1 MSTDEEENPTFYQF
15 THVIIPYCSSD
26 LWLGQGNNSRFRKQ
40 GFQFHNDSS
49 VNDFIFRGYTIFH
62 SVIEDLLLDGLMIA
76 RQVVMVGSS
85 AGGIGVLNHIGYVQ
99 SMLPTATVAAILDS
113 SWFINFDAN
122 LAARFVK
129 ETAILSQYH
138 LLPWCQTS
146 TQSYPC
152 CISVKCMLQS
162 HLPLPHIPLFIISSV
177 YDIYILSQSIRKL
190 SENKASLFDY
200 TRAVFQY
207 GGAMTESVEDVLNM
221 NWVTLFMASCTQ
233 HVYLVTSSLWDPG
246 QLFNHSIIHDY
257 SRGTAYFQHAIRP
270 GNWRKVSIDGTTL
283 QAAISSW
290 YNSNYT
296 KNHKL
301 IDNCNTVICNPT
313 CPDQVTFSVVDVD
326 WPSAIKV
333 VVVATA
339 ISLCLICV
347 AVKVIMMSC
356 QIWLD
361 GYLCQIKTNEESI
374 KTCLYLPDCTTEEQ
388 MNMACMNLSYSLPPI
403 KRFRACQLRHKG
415 TSLSTSRNHIIKG
428 VSAYFNPGELVAVM
442 GPSGCG
448 KTTFLDT
455 LMGRRKGPIKGEIL
469 INGIPKHAR
478 TNFAD
483 YTGYV
488 PQLATPY
495 YEDLTVCENLL
506 YLSILQL
513 SENTSW
519 HNRIKR
525 VLQVMGE
532 TGLLHYANTKVGG
545 LTKVGLSGGQKRRLC
560 VALQLLRL
568 PRILLLDE
576 PTSGLD
582 ASASLDLLKTL
593 HCLALSGRTV
603 ILTIHQP
610 RLEIYH
616 MFHKIL
622 FLCRGQVYINI

>member
-1 MSTDEEENPTFYQF
+1 MLSSN
-15 THVIIPYCSSD
+15 II
-26 LWLGQGNNSRFRKQ
+26 
-40 GFQFHNDSS
+40 
-49 VNDFIFRGYTIFH
+49 
-62 SVIEDLLLDGLMIA
+62 
-76 RQVVMVGSS
+76 
-85 AGGIGVLNHIGYVQ
+85 HI
-99 SMLPTATVAAILDS
+99 
-113 SWFINFDAN
+113 
-122 LAARFVK
+122 ARFVK
-129 ETAILSQYH
+129 ETAVLSPFGQ
-138 LLPWCQTS
+138 LPACQINL
-146 TQSYPC
+146 QGYPC

-162 HLPLPHIPLFIISSV
+162 QMFPPHTPLFIISSL
-177 YDIYILSQSIRKL
+177 YDIYILSESIKRL
-190 SENKASLFDY
+190 SDKDAGLFDY
-200 TRAVFQY
+200 TRTVFQY
-207 GGAMTESVEDVLNM
+207 GGAMKESMDHALSM
-221 NWVTLFMASCTQ
+221 NQISLFIASCTQ
-233 HVYLVTSSLWDPG
+233 HVYLATSSLWDPG
-246 QLFNHSIIHDY
+246 QLFNRSISHDY
-257 SRGTAYFQHAIRP
+257 SQGTAYFQHAVRP
-270 GNWRKVSIDGTTL
+270 NNWRRVSINGITL

-290 YNSNYT
+290 YYSNYT
-296 KNHKL
+296 KNQKL
-301 IDNCNTVICNPT
+301 LDNCSSVICNPT

-576 PTSGLD
+576 PTSGIKH
-582 ASASLDLLKTL
+582 SS
-593 HCLALSGRTV
+593 
-603 ILTIHQP
+603 
-610 RLEIYH
+610 Y
-616 MFHKIL
+616 M
-622 FLCRGQVYINI
+622 

>member
-1 MSTDEEENPTFYQF
+1 
-15 THVIIPYCSSD
+15 
-26 LWLGQGNNSRFRKQ
+26 
-40 GFQFHNDSS
+40 
-49 VNDFIFRGYTIFH
+49 
-62 SVIEDLLLDGLMIA
+62 
-76 RQVVMVGSS
+76 
-85 AGGIGVLNHIGYVQ
+85 
-99 SMLPTATVAAILDS
+99 
-113 SWFINFDAN
+113 
-122 LAARFVK
+122 
-129 ETAILSQYH
+129 
-138 LLPWCQTS
+138 
-146 TQSYPC
+146 
-152 CISVKCMLQS
+152 MLQS

-455 LMGRRKGPIKGEIL
+455 LMGRRKGPIKVSIYIHSKHYL
-469 INGIPKHAR
+469 ITYTKIREKFLLMGFRSTQER
-478 TNFAD
+478 T
-483 YTGYV
+483 
-488 PQLATPY
+488 L
-495 YEDLTVCENLL
+495 LTIQDMFHNWLL
-506 YLSILQL
+506 RTMK
-513 SENTSW
+513 TS
-519 HNRIKR
+519 
-525 VLQVMGE
+525 
-532 TGLLHYANTKVGG
+532 
-545 LTKVGLSGGQKRRLC
+545 LC
-560 VALQLLRL
+560 V
-568 PRILLLDE
+568 RICCI
-576 PTSGLD
+576 
-582 ASASLDLLKTL
+582 
-593 HCLALSGRTV
+593 CLYFSCQRTHHG
-603 ILTIHQP
+603 ITGSNECCKLWE
-610 RLEIYH
+610 R
-616 MFHKIL
+616 
-622 FLCRGQVYINI
+622 